1 MRLKGKKA
9 LITGASKGIGRA
21 VAIGFARQGADIF
34 LTAKEDKQGIDEVL
48 KEIRG
53 LEVQGEGGLYDA
65 ANFND
70 VQKLMDDIER
80 SFGTLDILVNNAG
93 IIKPTP
99 FVDLNPEQFE
109 KTVRTHLFGTYFHTW
124 AATRRF
130 MIPKLS
136 GKIINLAAPAAFRG
150 YFGVTDYASAKGGI
164 VAFTKNVAHEL
175 IAYNIQVNAVVPV
188 AETRMTEALSVFYAN
203 QFGIAEGKK
212 LQNLSKADRLVST
225 FLFFA
230 SSDSDYVT
238 GQVLVAD
245 GGMFG

>member
-34 LTAKEDKQGIDEVL
+34 LTAKEDKQGLDEVL

-109 KTVRTHLFGTYFHTW
+109 K
-124 AATRRF
+124 
-130 MIPKLS
+130 
-136 GKIINLAAPAAFRG
+136 
-150 YFGVTDYASAKGGI
+150 
-164 VAFTKNVAHEL
+164 
-175 IAYNIQVNAVVPV
+175 Q
-188 AETRMTEALSVFYAN
+188 
-203 QFGIAEGKK
+203 
-212 LQNLSKADRLVST
+212 
-225 FLFFA
+225 
-230 SSDSDYVT
+230 
-238 GQVLVAD
+238 
-245 GGMFG
+245 

>member
-1 MRLKGKKA
+1 MMRQ
-9 LITGASKGIGRA
+9 I
-21 VAIGFARQGADIF
+21 
-34 LTAKEDKQGIDEVL
+34 
-48 KEIRG
+48 
-53 LEVQGEGGLYDA
+53 
-65 ANFND
+65 
-70 VQKLMDDIER
+70 LMM
-80 SFGTLDILVNNAG
+80 F
-93 IIKPTP
+93 K
-99 FVDLNPEQFE
+99 
-109 KTVRTHLFGTYFHTW
+109 
-124 AATRRF
+124 
-130 MIPKLS
+130 KLS

-175 IAYNIQVNAVVPV
+175 IDFVVPV

-203 QFGIAEGKK
+203 QFGIAEGKR

-238 GQVLVAD
+238 RQVLVAD